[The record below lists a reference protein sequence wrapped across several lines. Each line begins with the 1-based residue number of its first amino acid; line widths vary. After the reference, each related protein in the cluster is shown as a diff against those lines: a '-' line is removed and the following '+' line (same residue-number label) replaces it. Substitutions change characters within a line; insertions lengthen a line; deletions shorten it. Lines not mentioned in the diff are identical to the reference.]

1 MKTASHGK
9 NILKVINVRR
19 DTSEAKIS
27 KCERIVKKL
36 NHKWTR
42 EKKDSMK
49 EMNRASVKCGTSSSS
64 QVCGYFEFHR
74 AEIGV
79 RKKLLKL

>member
-1 MKTASHGK
+1 M
-9 NILKVINVRR
+9 INVRW

-27 KCERIVKKL
+27 KLEGIAKKL

-42 EKKDSMK
+42 EKKDSIK
-49 EMNRASVKCGTSSSS
+49 EMNRASVKSGTSSSS

-79 RKKLLKL
+79 EKK